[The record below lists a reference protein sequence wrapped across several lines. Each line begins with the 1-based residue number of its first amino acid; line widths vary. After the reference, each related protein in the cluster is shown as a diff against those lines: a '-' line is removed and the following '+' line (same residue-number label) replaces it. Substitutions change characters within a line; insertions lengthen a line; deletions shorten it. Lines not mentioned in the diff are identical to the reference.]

1 MTLYVDKDALR
12 SEAARLSE
20 TSAYVD
26 ALAASIPGDVD
37 GGVGTAAILGIMSMF
52 AESASQLTLSLAGFG
67 DVVSDSV
74 DRYSEQDLAS
84 ADQVN
89 VALWEEHR

>member
-1 MTLYVDKDALR
+1 MTLFVDHDALR

-26 ALAASIPGDVD
+26 ALAPSIPGNVD
-37 GGVGTAAILGIMSMF
+37 GGVGTAAILGIMSIF
-52 AESASQLTLSLAGFG
+52 VESAGELSVALAGFG
-67 DVVSDSV
+67 DAVSESA
-74 DRYSEQDLAS
+74 DRYSEQDLAA

-89 VALWEEHR
+89 AALWEEQR